1 MRPNNAKRKAATRTG
16 VLAVLLVVGV
26 LLAMLFPAIEAFRQ
40 AAMRSECVFALKRI
54 ADGLKGYVQVNEAF
68 PAGCIY
74 GTGPAAP
81 SYPIDVW
88 GAASAKDAT
97 GDKNLHGTSWILA
110 ILPHL
115 EMESLFNRWDFT
127 TNVAGN
133 AIPVPQGGNDYE
145 KHHVALCNVNVL
157 YCVTR
162 RARFRKETDDT
173 MCLRTD
179 GTWTG
184 GGTDY
189 GGCAGRVYGWAIDD
203 ANHAIQ
209 DPDST
214 TLLPPYA
221 IPANSEA
228 GASLGNDNAQ
238 KRMGIFG
245 RPNRGTTQEEIV
257 DGTSNT
263 IMTGEL
269 QRIAGHPLTEG
280 RGNSALPEN
289 AVGPSHDDWA
299 VGGDATTFSTAVVN
313 ANLPDS
319 SLLLGNLD
327 FRSPGSDHAGVVNFG
342 MADGSVRGVSIGID
356 PTVFALMGSMADGVP
371 SE

>member
-1 MRPNNAKRKAATRTG
+1 MRFECNCQLKNIG
-16 VLAVLLVVGV
+16 FAVHQYS
-26 LLAMLFPAIEAFRQ
+26 Q
-40 AAMRSECVFALKRI
+40 ANK
-54 ADGLKGYVQVNEAF
+54 AF

-88 GAASAKDAT
+88 GAASAKDVI

-133 AIPVPQGGNDYE
+133 ALSVPQGGNDYE

-162 RARFRKETDDT
+162 RARYRKETDDT

-189 GGCAGRVYGWAIDD
+189 GGCAGRVYGWAIDN

-228 GASLGNDNAQ
+228 GASLGNDNAR

-245 RPNRGTTQEEIV
+245 RPNRGTTLDEII
-257 DGTSNT
+257 DGMSNT

-269 QRIAGHPLTEG
+269 QRITGSPPPDPLSTGEG
-280 RGNSALPEN
+280 TSTPLPEN
-289 AVGPSHDDWA
+289 AVGPSHDGWA

-313 ANLPDS
+313 PNLPDS
-319 SLLLGNLD
+319 TLLMNNLD

-356 PTVFALMGSMADGVP
+356 PTVFALMGSMADSVP